1 MPLTVVAMAMQHLPS
16 QPLIPLQAVTLVMAL
31 DIDLD
36 APPVDIELEGNAGTP
51 TGAGVRLFDRGA
63 LADSGR
69 ARNGAVTGTGWRT
82 QPAVHYRGD

>member
-1 MPLTVVAMAMQHLPS
+1 MAMQHLPS
-16 QPLIPLQAVTLVMAL
+16 QPLIPVQAVTLVMAL

-36 APPVDIELEGNAGTP
+36 APPVDIELDGNAG
-51 TGAGVRLFDRGA
+51 AGTRLFDRGA

-69 ARNGAVTGTGWRT
+69 ARQGAATGTGWRT